1 MQLINDLSLLDKILQ
16 DYKVQI
22 GEDFIGYRNHLY
34 RMLNFANYLG
44 RLGSTDLEKMMVAA
58 AFHDIGIW
66 TKSTV
71 DYIEPSVS
79 EAQHWLRGSEY
90 AADEADILDMISLHH
105 KVRPVKDHASPLVE
119 LFRKADLVDFSLGMI
134 KCGVPSEFIKTV
146 KQAYPNAGFHK
157 CLMRLSWQQLKSQPL
172 NPLPMM
178 KW

>member
-1 MQLINDLSLLDKILQ
+1 MQLINDFSVLDKILQ

-34 RMLNFANYLG
+34 RMLNFANCLG
-44 RLGSTDLEKMMVAA
+44 RLGSFDLEKMMIAA

-71 DYIEPSVS
+71 DYIEPSVH
-79 EAQHWLRGSEY
+79 EARHWLHSSEY
-90 AADEADILDMISLHH
+90 FADEQEILDMISLHH
-105 KVRPVKDHASPLVE
+105 KVRQVKDHPSPLVE
-119 LFRKADLVDFSLGMI
+119 LFRRADLVDFSLGLI
-134 KCGVPSEFIKTV
+134 TFGVPSDFIKTV
-146 KQAYPNAGFHK
+146 KQVYPNAGFHK
-157 CLMRLSWQQLKSQPL
+157 CLMRLSWRQFKSQPI